1 VLELE
6 LFPTVHSVARCGVR
20 VVTYG
25 VMGSDLRGEKR
36 EAETERERERNR
48 EREIYSFLPYYHHQV
63 I

>member
-1 VLELE
+1 LELE

-36 EAETERERERNR
+36 EAETERERE
-48 EREIYSFLPYYHHQV
+48 IAFFLTITTKLFEHDNH
-63 I
+63 

>member
-36 EAETERERERNR
+36 EAETEREREREKQR
-48 EREIYSFLPYYHHQV
+48 ERER
-63 I
+63 